1 MTIYRAD
8 MLSAQQNFILRGN
21 LQVSFEQEKE
31 RFGCKERKSFVNTEM
46 LVFIIEIIGT
56 VAFASSGA
64 MVGITAVGGGI
75 IRDLVLG
82 IHPPNTFK
90 NPIYV
95 EYSVLTAVILFVVFY
110 IKKQMLDSKALFY
123 YEKIMILL
131 DAIGLGAFTVIGV
144 ETAYEIGYVH
154 HRFLLLF
161 VGVITGVGGGMIRD
175 MMAQQIPFILVKQ
188 IYACASLAGAG
199 VCIWLMPYHKSASM
213 ILGAVVVVIIRILA
227 ATYRWDL
234 PKIE

>member
-1 MTIYRAD
+1 MDI
-8 MLSAQQNFILRGN
+8 
-21 LQVSFEQEKE
+21 
-31 RFGCKERKSFVNTEM
+31 FGVIVM
-46 LVFIIEIIGT
+46 AV
-56 VAFASSGA
+56 
-64 MVGITAVGGGI
+64 MTAVGGGI

-90 NPIYV
+90 DPIYV
-95 EYSVLTAVILFVVFY
+95 EYSVATAVILFVIFY
-110 IKKQMLDSKALFY
+110 IRKQMLDSKAMFY
-123 YEKIMILL
+123 YERIMILL

-144 ETAYEIGYVH
+144 ETAYEIGFVH

-188 IYACASLAGAG
+188 IYACASLIGAG

-234 PKIE
+234 PKID

>member
-1 MTIYRAD
+1 M
-8 MLSAQQNFILRGN
+8 
-21 LQVSFEQEKE
+21 
-31 RFGCKERKSFVNTEM
+31 NTEM

-64 MVGITAVGGGI
+64 MVGIRKKMDVLGVIVMAVMTAVGGGI

-95 EYSVLTAVILFVVFY
+95 EYSVLTAVILF
-110 IKKQMLDSKALFY
+110 Y

-144 ETAYEIGYVH
+144 ETAYEIGFVH

-188 IYACASLAGAG
+188 IYACASLIGAG

-234 PKIE
+234 PKID

>member
-1 MTIYRAD
+1 
-8 MLSAQQNFILRGN
+8 
-21 LQVSFEQEKE
+21 
-31 RFGCKERKSFVNTEM
+31 
-46 LVFIIEIIGT
+46 
-56 VAFASSGA
+56 
-64 MVGITAVGGGI
+64 
-75 IRDLVLG
+75 
-82 IHPPNTFK
+82 
-90 NPIYV
+90 
-95 EYSVLTAVILFVVFY
+95 
-110 IKKQMLDSKALFY
+110 
-123 YEKIMILL
+123 MILL

-234 PKIE
+234 PKID

>member
-1 MTIYRAD
+1 MTRQRPRLFLRLFMTIYRAD

-64 MVGITAVGGGI
+64 MVGIRKKMDVLGVIVMAVMTAVGGGI

-95 EYSVLTAVILFVVFY
+95 EYSVLTAVILCC
-110 IKKQMLDSKALFY
+110 FY
-123 YEKIMILL
+123 YQNNAL
-131 DAIGLGAFTVIGV
+131 
-144 ETAYEIGYVH
+144 TARHCFNYC
-154 HRFLLLF
+154 R
-161 VGVITGVGGGMIRD
+161 
-175 MMAQQIPFILVKQ
+175 K
-188 IYACASLAGAG
+188 
-199 VCIWLMPYHKSASM
+199 
-213 ILGAVVVVIIRILA
+213 
-227 ATYRWDL
+227 
-234 PKIE
+234 